1 MTKRIVA
8 SLLTLLL
15 LPAIAVV
22 AAPQALTADQIV
34 DMHLAAIGGRE
45 VLAKLT
51 SQRVTGTITI
61 GSPMG
66 DLSGP
71 VEMTAKAPNKMR
83 ADMRIDLTT
92 VGGPG
97 EMVMTQLFDGTTGW
111 TINSLQGETPLTGG
125 QLDTA
130 RNNFFPTPLLTY
142 KDLGMTAAVQPNEQ
156 IAGKDTHVIL
166 LTPKSGPAQ
175 RMFFDATSF
184 MLVRTTST
192 IDAAELGTVQQVSDM
207 SDFRT
212 VDNMKVAF
220 SMTQL
225 VGDQSIVL
233 KFTKIE
239 HNVAIDDSVF
249 VKK

>member
-1 MTKRIVA
+1 
-8 SLLTLLL
+8 
-15 LPAIAVV
+15 
-22 AAPQALTADQIV
+22 
-34 DMHLAAIGGRE
+34 
-45 VLAKLT
+45 
-51 SQRVTGTITI
+51 
-61 GSPMG
+61 
-66 DLSGP
+66 
-71 VEMTAKAPNKMR
+71 
-83 ADMRIDLTT
+83 
-92 VGGPG
+92 
-97 EMVMTQLFDGTTGW
+97 
-111 TINSLQGETPLTGG
+111 LTGG

>member
-1 MTKRIVA
+1 
-8 SLLTLLL
+8 
-15 LPAIAVV
+15 
-22 AAPQALTADQIV
+22 
-34 DMHLAAIGGRE
+34 
-45 VLAKLT
+45 
-51 SQRVTGTITI
+51 
-61 GSPMG
+61 
-66 DLSGP
+66 
-71 VEMTAKAPNKMR
+71 
-83 ADMRIDLTT
+83 
-92 VGGPG
+92 
-97 EMVMTQLFDGTTGW
+97 
-111 TINSLQGETPLTGG
+111 
-125 QLDTA
+125 
-130 RNNFFPTPLLTY
+130 
-142 KDLGMTAAVQPNEQ
+142 MTAAVQPNEQ